1 MILYEYTMIYSY
13 YSLLEN
19 FVHLY
24 WLFSFF
30 IEEKKVYL
38 KVKEKL
44 ELLKM
49 KCYII
54 HKTNNVSECLMNRIK
69 LLIAYLSSGDQC
81 NLSML

>member
-1 MILYEYTMIYSY
+1 MILYEYTMIYSF
-13 YSLLEN
+13 YSLLED

-30 IEEKKVYL
+30 IDKKKKKKVYL
-38 KVKEKL
+38 KVKENL
-44 ELLKM
+44 GLLKM

-69 LLIAYLSSGDQC
+69 LLISYLSSGD
-81 NLSML
+81 